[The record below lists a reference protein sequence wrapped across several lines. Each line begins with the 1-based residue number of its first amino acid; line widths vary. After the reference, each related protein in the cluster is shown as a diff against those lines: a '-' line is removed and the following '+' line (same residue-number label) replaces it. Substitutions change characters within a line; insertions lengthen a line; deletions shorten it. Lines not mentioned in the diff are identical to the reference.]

1 MELLGCMDLSTPDR
15 NIALDLKKVS
25 AYNHSSTYQCAW
37 ITRDTKLEFS
47 FSLRGAK
54 TIALELEA
62 CDVLTGQT
70 LDTRFDVLVN
80 GIKVLKEVCEDNWF
94 FHAVY
99 CNVPANVIKAGENKV
114 EVRLSDSS
122 RTGLFLRSVSVRTVE
137 EREDGEILSLLE
149 QHPEK
154 GFFLSKTS
162 GVKYRGDLQSYSIY
176 EKNGYMEFGLRLS
189 GAADLQLGM
198 ELCGGLVGSVID
210 CPIDISVNGTV
221 IESRFDKT
229 GWSFKEY
236 LFSVKKDVLKAGLNT
251 LKIKLDK
258 AAKTCIFLRKIRV
271 GTEQTITLLTTN
283 DIHGRFMGE
292 GIDFAKLAAYKQ
304 QLQQNGFPC
313 LLVDSGDPTQGTP
326 FATMENGRRAIELM
340 NAVGYDVLTVGN
352 HEFDNNTT
360 DARNLNNELAENI
373 KAFNGSFIC
382 QNLNYDGR
390 NYIQTLLDEEG
401 RYCIRKLGN
410 YNILLIGFTTPRVS
424 MEIPTMNGY
433 KIDDIQTAGKAASAL
448 VSELRTTQK
457 IHAVVAVSHL
467 GSKEKNADYKTLAIS
482 FPEVDVILDGHS
494 HEKYTEKVQVSVGGT
509 QKYIKV
515 IQSNCYATNYGVVNL
530 KFRFGEIS
538 GVTTDIKAC
547 DEVNKMDFTQSE
559 TYRSVK
565 NFIANEQEELD
576 REFGTVRASSV
587 EHTLWGGALDEEK
600 PYPALRAVNIARYV
614 QTNLGVLAAEAMIAD
629 ACAQSDIK
637 KLSDMYIIGGING
650 GAVRESV
657 KCGAAVRDYEL
668 YSALPSQKESET
680 SAGYCVFEI
689 SLSVLKQVLENSV
702 SKIEVADAKGK
713 DVLIAGGGVFLNSAG
728 IKFTVV
734 KNGTKLSIGDEVTL
748 YRRVDGAGREN
759 TLHFSKDQDTKTLIC
774 LPKYLA
780 NGGDGYTM
788 MPKEKKLYS
797 SNRAMYLIAGQYI
810 QNLSAGKTLQ
820 YPAVKEDITYEGFA
834 FAGETEIRILVKS
847 NGAPLK
853 NCTLPYVFYTSKD
866 KAEAKDGYTGEDGVM
881 TLTRPSG
888 ASVLGVYGP
897 GNTYEELFMH
907 SYFDV
912 NRQAGMTLEF
922 KNL

>member
-1 MELLGCMDLSTPDR
+1 MELLGCMDLSTCDR
-15 NIALDLKKVS
+15 NITLDLTKVS
-25 AYNHSSTYQCAW
+25 TYCHNSTYQCAW
-37 ITRDTKLEFS
+37 ITKDTSLAFS
-47 FSLRGAK
+47 FSLREAK
-54 TIALELEA
+54 AIALELEA

-80 GIKVLKEVCEDNWF
+80 GTRVLSEVCEDNWS

-114 EVRLSDSS
+114 QVRLSDSS
-122 RTGLFLRSVSVRTVE
+122 TTSLFLKSVSVRTVGG
-137 EREDGEILSLLE
+137 REDEEILSLLE
-149 QHPEK
+149 PHPEK
-154 GFFLSKTS
+154 GFSLAKTS
-162 GVKYRGDLQSYSIY
+162 GVKYRNDLQSYSIY
-176 EKNGYMEFGLRLS
+176 GTNGYMEFGLRLN
-189 GAADLQLGM
+189 GAADLQLGL

-210 CPIDISVNGTV
+210 CPIDISVNGKV

-229 GWSFKEY
+229 DPAFREY
-236 LFSVKKDVLKAGLNT
+236 LFPVKKDVLNAGLNS

-258 AAKTCIFLRKIRV
+258 AAKTCVFLRKIRV

-292 GIDFAKLAAYKQ
+292 GIDFAKLAAYKR
-304 QLQQNGFPC
+304 QLQENGLPC

-326 FATMENGRRAIELM
+326 FATMESGRRAIELM
-340 NAVGYDVLTVGN
+340 NAAGYDVLTVGN

-360 DARNLNNELAENI
+360 DARNPNNELAENI

-382 QNLNYDGR
+382 QNLKYDGR

-401 RYCIRKLGN
+401 RYCIRRLGN
-410 YNILLIGFTTPRVS
+410 YNILFIGFTTPGVS

-433 KIDDIQTAGKAASAL
+433 GIDDVQSAGKAASAL
-448 VSELRTTQK
+448 VSELRAAQK

-467 GSKEKNADYKTLAIS
+467 GSKEKNADYKTLAAS
-482 FPEVDVILDGHS
+482 FPQADVILDGHS

-530 KFRFGEIS
+530 KFRFGEINDIAM
-538 GVTTDIKAC
+538 DIKPC

-565 NFIANEQEELD
+565 AFISNEREELD
-576 REFGTVRASSV
+576 REFGTVRASSA

-637 KLSDMYIIGGING
+637 KLSGMYIIGGING

-657 KCGAAVRDYEL
+657 KCGGRVRDYEL

-680 SAGYCVFEI
+680 SAGYSVFEI

-702 SKIEVADAKGK
+702 SKIEVAAAKNK

-734 KNGTKLSIGDEVTL
+734 KNGTKLSIGDEITL
-748 YRRVDGAGREN
+748 YRRADGAGGEN
-759 TLHFSKDQDTKTLIC
+759 TLHFGKDQDTKILIC
-774 LPKYLA
+774 LTKYLA

-788 MPKEKKLYS
+788 MSKEKKLYS
-797 SNRAMYLIAGQYI
+797 CNRAMYLIAGQYI
-810 QNLSAGKTLQ
+810 QSLSAGKALQ

-834 FAGETEIRILVKS
+834 FAGEEDIRILVKS

-853 NCTLPYVFYTSKD
+853 NCTLPYVFYTAKG
-866 KAEAKDGYTGEDGVM
+866 KAEVKDGFTDGNGVI

-888 ASVLGVYGP
+888 ASVLRLYGP
-897 GNTYEELFMH
+897 DGVYEELFMH
-907 SYFDV
+907 SYFEV
-912 NRQAGMTLEF
+912 NKQTGMVLEF
-922 KNL
+922 NT